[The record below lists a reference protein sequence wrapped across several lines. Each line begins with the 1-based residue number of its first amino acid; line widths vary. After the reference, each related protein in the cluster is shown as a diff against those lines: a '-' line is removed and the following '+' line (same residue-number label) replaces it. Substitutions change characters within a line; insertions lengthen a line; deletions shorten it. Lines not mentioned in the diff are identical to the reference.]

1 MAYTHCFFDLD
12 GTVVNSAPGI
22 TSSVQYAL
30 SKCGIEPPDASELLG
45 FIGPSLMYGFSHFYN
60 MNEEDAR
67 RAVNYYREI
76 YSAGG
81 MFKCEP
87 YAGIRELLEALTS
100 NGIVCVLATG
110 KPHIYANQILKH
122 WELDRYFSFVSGP
135 ELDGT
140 RDPKHEVIAYAME
153 NLGLTDPSKI
163 LMIGDRDN
171 DVLGAKHHGMD
182 CAGVLWGFGSRE
194 ELLTAGAKAVYT
206 SPMELQKA
214 ILNG

>member
-1 MAYTHCFFDLD
+1 MKYTHCFFDLD
-12 GTVVNSAPGI
+12 GTLVNSAPGI

-30 SKCGIEPPDASELLG
+30 QKCGIEPPPAEELLG

-60 MNEEDAR
+60 MNEEESR
-67 RAVNYYREI
+67 RAVNFYREI
-76 YSAGG
+76 YTAGG

-87 YAGIRELLEALTS
+87 YGGIRALLDALREK
-100 NGIVCVLATG
+100 GIVCVLATG

-122 WELDRYFSFVSGP
+122 WKLDDYFSFVSGP

-153 NLGLTDPSKI
+153 HLHLTDVSKI

-182 CAGVLWGFGSRE
+182 CAGVLWGFGTRE
-194 ELLTAGAKAVYT
+194 ELLGAGAIAVYD
-206 SPMELQKA
+206 SPKALQNA
-214 ILNG
+214 ILGE